1 MALLIT
7 EPANDDGGGERA
19 EIISVDDDDTH
30 RKAGIDMMEVPAFR
44 SYQPRRSSKIGFRS
58 LASSVETRFH
68 SFGSSLSSLGTNIKG
83 RMRTSDYGSPSHIP
97 DILKTPQNP
106 LPSLCLDPPLIKW
119 ESEDLLVEDYIL
131 DICRTPTHD
140 RVSIIPKAVFAP
152 AAESHSK
159 EEQNPF
165 ADTWAIPET
174 PPLSCGWH
182 ESDVHSRLLSNA
194 VKRQPSN
201 DASLGSHSTN
211 VRGPGSSISSLLYAE
226 GPPSLAMDAKPRPE
240 MHATVLPTSTIAG
253 PRWDCLPADPLPQ
266 PMANGREGRMLPARP
281 IRAASAVLTVRPCFP
296 NTWAELP
303 LPVALAVARPKLAA
317 RSPSYPPD
325 DSHDTRLHRHA
336 SASTTRTAVSGAS
349 SGSSAASMYLCAM
362 CGIGGGGGARRHGR
376 RSGVGALRSC
386 GACEAP
392 ILPADL
398 DGTASVSAGSEGS
411 LSRCL

>member
-7 EPANDDGGGERA
+7 EPANDDGGAERA

-131 DICRTPTHD
+131 DVCRTPTHD
-140 RVSIIPKAVFAP
+140 RVSIIPKTVFAP
-152 AAESHSK
+152 AAESQSK

-174 PPLSCGWH
+174 TPPLSCGWH
-182 ESDVHSRLLSNA
+182 ESDVHSQLLSNA
-194 VKRQPSN
+194 VKRQPSD
-201 DASLGSHSTN
+201 DASLGSPGTN
-211 VRGPGSSISSLLYAE
+211 VCWPGSSISSLLYAE
-226 GPPSLAMDAKPRPE
+226 CQPSLAMDAKPRPE

-253 PRWDCLPADPLPQ
+253 PPWDCLPADPPPQ
-266 PMANGREGRMLPARP
+266 PMGNGREGP
-281 IRAASAVLTVRPCFP
+281 
-296 NTWAELP
+296 
-303 LPVALAVARPKLAA
+303 VARPKLAA

-376 RSGVGALRSC
+376 LSGVGAGRSC

-411 LSRCL
+411 LSRFL